1 MTLIVNLAEAEKVA
15 FSIWDAKSGKEYGV
29 SQQMQ
34 LEIGETYGSAETL
47 VKLDGVA
54 SAARPVLRSITAEPF
69 SLRFDTEPN
78 RTYSIEGS
86 GDLKAWEVLEQFKS
100 TSRSDQF
107 NDPREEK
114 FPHQYYRVR
123 VE

>member
-1 MTLIVNLAEAEKVA
+1 V
-15 FSIWDAKSGKEYGV
+15 SYRIWDAEIDKEYGV
-29 SQQMQ
+29 SSAMT
-34 LEIGETYGSAETL
+34 LDIGVTYGSAEAL

-54 SAARPVLRSITAEPF
+54 LAGRPVLRSITTAPF
-69 SLRFDTEPN
+69 SFRFDTELN

-86 GDLKAWEVLEQFKS
+86 ADLKAWEVLEQFKS
-100 TSRSDQF
+100 TKRSQQF
-107 NDPREEK
+107 TDPRNTV